1 MSKDLEP
8 LAGDLEALLRRLG
21 MPRIVDLSRLVEE
34 WDELV
39 GEPFAAMTRPAG
51 FADGELVVEVA
62 DGTAASLLKYRAG
75 TLLDRL
81 RTALGDGTVER
92 IKIRVGNPKNGL

>member
-21 MPRIVDLSRLVEE
+21 MPRIVDLARLVEE
-34 WDELV
+34 WEELV
-39 GEPFAAMTRPAG
+39 GEPFGAMGRPVG

-81 RTALGDGTVER
+81 RASLGDGTVDR

>member
-21 MPRIVDLSRLVEE
+21 MPRIVDLARLVEE
-34 WDELV
+34 WEELV
-39 GEPFAAMTRPAG
+39 GEPFGTMGRPVG

-81 RTALGDGTVER
+81 RASLGDGTVDR